1 MKDDRQLLH
10 QVCRWLDGGI
20 CLHIKVH
27 NAAEILQMLLWFI
40 SSIEATSHVRHKT
53 RSILSRKI
61 TILKPLQTSMKSG
74 LWCKWRLFVWLN
86 SYMLCVLPLCKGGW
100 RKNTKM
106 SPWSFEIAELCGFR
120 THRVVDKYYAIAQ
133 VPYTRVTNEAKNEQF
148 WKSPSSTQKMGNVL
162 K

>member
-74 LWCKWRLFVWLN
+74 LWCKWHLFDWILTCSVFCPSVKGDGGRTLKWVHEVLKLQN
-86 SYMLCVLPLCKGGW
+86 CV
-100 RKNTKM
+100 
-106 SPWSFEIAELCGFR
+106 GFR
-120 THRVVDKYYAIAQ
+120 THRFVDKYYAIAQ
-133 VPYTRVTNEAKNEQF
+133 IPYTRVTNEAKNEQF